1 VNAIAMTHLAP
12 RLLAIAAATLV
23 LAACG
28 GGAGT
33 EVLPPNN
40 LTPPSNYTGPPPATA
55 DVQSFANNIWINVR
69 ASGVAG
75 CGACH
80 SATQE
85 PLFARDDD
93 VNLAYSAALPL
104 LDNVQAASSRLV
116 TKVAGGHNCWL
127 GSTPGSLQAC
137 ADTMT
142 NWIEAW
148 SSGSGTGG
156 SRQIQL
162 LPPPLRD
169 VGATRNYPSDPALFA
184 ATVYPVVREYCAGCH
199 NSASALRQSPLFAD
213 GDVATAYEAARTL
226 INLDN
231 PPNSRLVIRLAQEF
245 HNCWSDC
252 ASNATEMTDAIAAFA
267 AQVPVTEVDP
277 SLVTSKALTMYD
289 GIVASGGNR
298 YEANQIALW
307 QFKEGAGTTAFD
319 TSGVQPAINLTLSGD
334 VTWVGG
340 WGINIRSGKAQG
352 STNASRKLHDRIKL
366 TNEYTIEAWAAPA
379 NVNQEDTRIVTYSAG
394 TMQRNFTLGQTQYS
408 YDFYGRSTSTS
419 ANGAPL
425 LRTADA
431 DEDAQA
437 TLQHVVVT
445 FDPVNGRRIYVNGTD
460 TGDTDPAPG
469 GTLADWDNT
478 FALVLGNEAS
488 NDRQWSGVLR
498 LAAIHDRAM
507 TPTQVQQNFD
517 AGVGEKF
524 YLLFDVSTHV
534 GNPDSYI
541 LFEVSQLDSYA
552 YLFNRPIFVSL
563 DEDYVPTAVPLKGLR
578 IGVDGGEVPISQAYQ
593 NLDVAL
599 GTAGGYDP
607 EIRQQ
612 VLSTLGTVVP
622 LQKGPDGDEFF
633 LTFELLGNSVNVR
646 TEPMPLAPPPP
657 PDGTP
662 QPDIGVKIFDEINAT
677 MSAATGVPVTHPNVR
692 ATYTLVRQSLPAIE
706 NPEAF
711 LSSHQIGIAQLA
723 IEYCSV
729 LVDDD
734 SLRGQVFPGF
744 NFNQAANLAY
754 DTGPERDLI
763 ISPMIN
769 RVLGTN
775 LQSQPEAANVRL
787 EMDNLITQLVSCG
800 AGCDANRTRTVAK
813 AVCSAVLGSAGMLV
827 Q

>member
-1 VNAIAMTHLAP
+1 
-12 RLLAIAAATLV
+12 LLAIAAATLF

-33 EVLPPNN
+33 EVLPPND
-40 LTPPSNYTGPPPATA
+40 LTPPSDYTGPPPATA
-55 DVQSFANNIWINVR
+55 DVQAFATSVWPNVR
-69 ASGVAG
+69 ASGVAS
-75 CGACH
+75 CGTCH
-80 SATQE
+80 GATQS

-93 VNLAYSAALPL
+93 VNLAYSASLPL
-104 LDNVQAASSRLV
+104 LDAVQPGNSRLV

-127 GSTPGSLQAC
+127 GSTPGALQAC

-148 SSGSGTGG
+148 SSGSGPGG
-156 SRQIQL
+156 TRQIL
-162 LPPPLRD
+162 LVPPPLRD
-169 VGATRNYPSDPALFA
+169 VGATRNYPADPALFA
-184 ATVYPVVREYCAGCH
+184 TTVYPVVTEYCAGCH
-199 NSASALRQSPLFAD
+199 SSASALRQSPLFAD
-213 GDVATAYEAARTL
+213 GDVATAYDAARTL

-231 PPNSRLVIRLAQEF
+231 PANSRLVIRLAQEF

-252 ASNATEMTDAIAAFA
+252 ASDAGEMTTAIAAFA

-298 YEANQIALW
+298 YEGSQIALW

-352 STNASRKLHDRIKL
+352 STTASRKLHDRIKL

-408 YDFYGRSTSTS
+408 YDFYGRSTNTN

-431 DEDAQA
+431 AERAQA

-445 FDPVNGRRIYVNGTD
+445 FDPVNGRRIYVNGQA

-469 GTLADWDNT
+469 GTLADWDST

-498 LAAIHDRAM
+498 LAAIHDRALS
-507 TPTQVQQNFD
+507 PEQIQQNFD

-552 YLFNRPIFVSL
+552 YLFNRPVFVSL
-563 DEDYVPTAVPLKGLR
+563 DEGYVPGGVPVKGLR
-578 IGVDGGEVPISQAYQ
+578 IGIDGGEVPISQAYQ
-593 NLDVAL
+593 NLDLTL

-607 EIRQQ
+607 ETRQQ
-612 VLSTLGTVVP
+612 LLSTLGTVVP

-633 LTFELLGNSVNVR
+633 LTFEVLGSSLNVR
-646 TEPMPLAPPPP
+646 TEPMPLAPPPR

-677 MSAATGVPVTHPNVR
+677 MSGATGVPVTHPNVR

-729 LVDDD
+729 LVDDAT
-734 SLRGQVFPGF
+734 LRSQVFPGV
-744 NFNQAANLAY
+744 NFAQPANQAY
-754 DTGPERDLI
+754 DTGPERDLVI
-763 ISPMIN
+763 TPMIT
-769 RVLGTN
+769 RVLGNN
-775 LQSQPEAANVRL
+775 LDSQPDTANVRL

-800 AGCDANRTRTVAK
+800 AGCEPDRTRTVAK